1 MLSSIKNVISDVLGF
16 EALRGLPKDAILL
29 MLTKAVR
36 MYAWG
41 IVAVILVMY
50 LSEMGYSA
58 TQVGAIF
65 TLTLLGDTII
75 SLVLT
80 TRADTWGRKLTLLV
94 GASLS
99 VVTSIVFSLSTNFVA
114 LVLSATI
121 GVISP
126 SGG

>member
-80 TRADTWGRKLTLLV
+80 TRADTWGRKLTLLLLRSFLVCRPISLRWFCLPQLGLSLPQV
-94 GASLS
+94 GE
-99 VVTSIVFSLSTNFVA
+99 
-114 LVLSATI
+114 
-121 GVISP
+121 
-126 SGG
+126 